1 MYSPYLLFNAEDN
14 ILVQKQKVKGERKK
28 AFFICTA
35 CILAVYGLPSIL
47 KGDRIEISDDNVNT
61 EQNKLSKLLDLK
73 ERLDGLEQNHLCSY
87 ATLSRDGIRRRQ
99 QGKTGHRQAFALDA
113 DRILHSKAYTRYIDK
128 TQVFY
133 MVSNDHVTHR
143 VLHVQLVSK
152 IARSIGR
159 FLRLNEDLIE
169 AIALGHDIGHPPF
182 GHDGEKELAS
192 LCVEHGLPPFQ
203 HNVQSVQFL
212 EKLERRGQ
220 GWDLTLQTL
229 DGILCHDGEIHS
241 RFLMPNRNKD
251 FTVFDKEHQEK
262 GKNPDLEL
270 SPMTLEGCVVRLC
283 DTIAYIGRDIED
295 AIELELIR
303 RTDIPAN
310 CRAVLGDTNGNIVY
324 HLVEDLIANSLASG
338 DGKDLAQDSI
348 GFSPQVSDSLKELK
362 EFNYQNIYMNPE
374 IKKDFPKI
382 QNCYRVLF
390 ETYADDVKKQKRDS
404 AIFREKLNTMASGY
418 LESQPPA
425 VKVRDFIAGM
435 TDDYFLKEAAFHG
448 CSIPKKI

>member
-1 MYSPYLLFNAEDN
+1 MN
-14 ILVQKQKVKGERKK
+14 I
-28 AFFICTA
+28 
-35 CILAVYGLPSIL
+35 
-47 KGDRIEISDDNVNT
+47 
-61 EQNKLSKLLDLK
+61 EQNKLPKLLGLK
-73 ERLDGLEQNHLCSY
+73 ERLDGLEQNHLCRF
-87 ATLSRDGIRRRQ
+87 ATLSHDGIRRRHS
-99 QGKTGHRQAFALDA
+99 GHPGHRQAFSLDA

-152 IARSIGR
+152 IARTIGR

-182 GHDGEKELAS
+182 GHDGEKELAV
-192 LCVEHGLPPFQ
+192 LCSEHGLPPFQ
-203 HNVQSVQFL
+203 HNVQSIQFL
-212 EKLERRGQ
+212 EHLERRGQ

-241 RFLMPNRNKD
+241 RFLKPLRNKD
-251 FTVFDKEHQEK
+251 FEAFDRELLEK
-262 GKNPDLEL
+262 SCNPELEL
-270 SPMTLEGCVVRLC
+270 LPMTLEGCVVRLC

-295 AIELELIR
+295 AIELKLIR
-303 RTDIPAN
+303 RSDIPAN
-310 CRAVLGDTNGNIVY
+310 CRKVLGDTNGTIVY
-324 HLVEDLIANSLASG
+324 QLVEDLITNSLAPGEGTELS
-338 DGKDLAQDSI
+338 QDSI
-348 GFSPQVSDSLKELK
+348 GFSPEVSSSLKDLK
-362 EFNYQNIYMNPE
+362 KFNYQNIYMNPS

-390 ETYADDVKKQKRDS
+390 ETYVGDVRKQKRDS
-404 AIFREKLNTMASGY
+404 AIFQEKLNTMASDY
-418 LESQPPA
+418 LESQTTA

-435 TDDYFLKEAAFHG
+435 TDDYFLKEAAFYG

>member
-1 MYSPYLLFNAEDN
+1 M
-14 ILVQKQKVKGERKK
+14 
-28 AFFICTA
+28 
-35 CILAVYGLPSIL
+35 
-47 KGDRIEISDDNVNT
+47 NT

-73 ERLDGLEQNHLCSY
+73 ERLDGLEENHLCRF
-87 ATLSRDGIRRRQ
+87 ATLSRDGIRRVQ
-99 QGKTGHRQAFALDA
+99 QSQSGHRQAFSLDA

-152 IARSIGR
+152 IARTIGR

-182 GHDGEKELAS
+182 GHDGEKELAK
-192 LCVEHGLPPFQ
+192 LCCEHGLTPFQ

-212 EKLERRGQ
+212 ERLERRGQ

-241 RFLMPNRNKD
+241 RFLKPNRNKD
-251 FTVFDKEHQEK
+251 FAFFDREQQEK
-262 GKNPDLEL
+262 SNNPEMEL
-270 SPMTLEGCVVRLC
+270 APMTLEGCVVRLC

-295 AIELELIR
+295 AIELKLIKR
-303 RTDIPAN
+303 NDIPAD
-310 CRAVLGDTNGNIVY
+310 CREILGDTNGNIVY
-324 HLVEDLIANSLASG
+324 HLVEDLITNSLASG
-338 DGKDLAQDSI
+338 EGEELAQDSI
-348 GFSPQVSDSLKELK
+348 GFSPDVSDSLKKLK
-362 EFNYQNIYMNPE
+362 EFNYRNIYMNPV
-374 IKKDFPKI
+374 IKKDLPKI
-382 QNCYRVLF
+382 QDCYRILF
-390 ETYADDVKKQKRDS
+390 ETYVEDVKTKKRDS
-404 AIFREKLNTMASGY
+404 AIFKEKLNTMAPDY
-418 LESQPPA
+418 LESQPAA

-435 TDDYFLKEAAFHG
+435 TDDYFLKEAAFYG

>member
-1 MYSPYLLFNAEDN
+1 M
-14 ILVQKQKVKGERKK
+14 
-28 AFFICTA
+28 
-35 CILAVYGLPSIL
+35 
-47 KGDRIEISDDNVNT
+47 NT

-73 ERLDGLEQNHLCSY
+73 ERLDGLEENQLCRF
-87 ATLSRDGIRRRQ
+87 ATLSRDGIRRVQ
-99 QGKTGHRQAFALDA
+99 QSQSGHRQAFSLDA

-152 IARSIGR
+152 IARTIGR

-182 GHDGEKELAS
+182 GHDGEKELAK
-192 LCVEHGLPPFQ
+192 LCCEHGLTPFQ

-212 EKLERRGQ
+212 ERLERRGQ

-241 RFLMPNRNKD
+241 RFLKPNRNKD
-251 FTVFDKEHQEK
+251 FAVFDREQQEK
-262 GKNPDLEL
+262 SNNPEMEL
-270 SPMTLEGCVVRLC
+270 APMTLEGCVVRLC

-295 AIELELIR
+295 AIELKLIKR
-303 RTDIPAN
+303 NDIPAD
-310 CRAVLGDTNGNIVY
+310 CREILGDTNGNIVY
-324 HLVEDLIANSLASG
+324 HLVEDLITNSLASG
-338 DGKDLAQDSI
+338 EGEELAQDSI
-348 GFSPQVSDSLKELK
+348 GFSPDVSDSLKKLK
-362 EFNYQNIYMNPE
+362 EFNYRNIYMNPV
-374 IKKDFPKI
+374 IKEDFPKI
-382 QNCYRVLF
+382 QNCYRILF
-390 ETYADDVKKQKRDS
+390 ETYVEDVKTQKRDS
-404 AIFREKLNTMASGY
+404 AIFKEKLNTMAPDY
-418 LESQPPA
+418 LESQPAA

-435 TDDYFLKEAAFHG
+435 TDDYFLKEAAFYG